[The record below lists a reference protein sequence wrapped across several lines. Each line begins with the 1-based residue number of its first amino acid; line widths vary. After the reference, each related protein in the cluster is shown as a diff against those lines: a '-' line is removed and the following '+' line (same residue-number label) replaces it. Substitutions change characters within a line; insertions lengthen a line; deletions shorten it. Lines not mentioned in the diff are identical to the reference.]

1 MKEPLH
7 MPPLNDYGLC
17 LIRDDWFFRM
27 QRKLGLVPESGLGVG
42 RRALFWSMLA
52 WLPLVIWSAVTG
64 HLNLN
69 GSDESV
75 LMHFGVHVR
84 GLVAIPLFIL
94 AEAML
99 NQMTQR
105 LIPYFAESGLIREED
120 LQGFRKLLLELKHL
134 RDSVFPWIVIL
145 GVILARVTLPLADTE
160 IHELSWAG
168 QGSATGSVDYGF
180 GGWWFLY
187 VTRSVFMV
195 LNLAWLW
202 RLILLGMLF
211 FRIARLNL
219 CLVPSHP
226 DRLGGLGFLE
236 QLPIAFAPVVFGL
249 SAVIAAKW
257 GHGVVYHHQP
267 VMELKML
274 MIGYMVA
281 IVVIFLAPY
290 LAFAGVLQTARKQ
303 ALLDYG
309 KLVGE
314 HGRLV
319 RRRWI
324 LGDSVGEQSLLEAPE
339 IGPVADTAAI
349 YEAVQNM
356 RTLPVGKISL
366 MAVVIPAALPL
377 LALLSVQ
384 IPIKDILLTLLKTL
398 V

>member
-1 MKEPLH
+1 MKDSLQ
-7 MPPLNDYGLC
+7 MPARADCGLC

-27 QRKLGLVPESGLGVG
+27 QRKLGLVPDNGLGVG

-64 HLNLN
+64 HLKLT
-69 GSDESV
+69 GSDESI
-75 LMHFGVHVR
+75 LMHYGVHVR

-99 NQMTQR
+99 NQTTQR
-105 LIPYFAESGLIREED
+105 LVPYFAESGLIRAED
-120 LQGFRKLLLELKHL
+120 FQGFRKLLLDLKHL
-134 RDSVFPWIVIL
+134 RDSVFPWLVI
-145 GVILARVTLPLADTE
+145 GGIILARVTLPLADTE
-160 IHELSWAG
+160 SHELSWAS
-168 QGSATGSVDYGF
+168 QGSASGSLEYGF

-187 VTRSVFMV
+187 VTRSIFMV
-195 LNLAWLW
+195 LSLAWLW
-202 RLILLGMLF
+202 RLILLGILF
-211 FRIARLNL
+211 FRVARLNL

-226 DRLGGLGFLE
+226 DGLGGLGFLE
-236 QLPIAFAPVVFGL
+236 QMPKAFAPVVFAL

-257 GHGVVYHHQP
+257 GHAVVYHQQP
-267 VMELKML
+267 VVELKML

-281 IVVIFLAPY
+281 VLVIFLAPY
-290 LAFAGVLQTARKQ
+290 FAFAGVLASARKQ

-309 KLVGE
+309 KLVGQ

-324 LGDSVGEQSLLEAPE
+324 LGESVGKQSLLEAPE

-356 RTLPVGKISL
+356 RTLPIGKKSL
-366 MAVVIPAALPL
+366 MAVAIPAAIPL
-377 LALLSVQ
+377 LALMSVQ
-384 IPIKDILLTLLKTL
+384 IPIKDIVMTLLKTL
-398 V
+398 A

>member
-1 MKEPLH
+1 MKEPLQIH
-7 MPPLNDYGLC
+7 PRTDYGLC
-17 LIRDDWFFRM
+17 LIRDDCFFRM
-27 QRKLGLVPESGLGVG
+27 QRRLGLVPESGLGVG

-52 WLPLVIWSAVTG
+52 WLPLVVWSAVTG
-64 HLNLN
+64 HLTLN

-75 LMHFGVHVR
+75 LMHYGVHVR

-120 LQGFRKLLLELKHL
+120 HQGFRKLLLDLKHL
-134 RDSVFPWIVIL
+134 RDSVFPWVVIGGIL
-145 GVILARVTLPLADTE
+145 LARVTLPLADTE

-168 QGSATGSVDYGF
+168 QGSATGGIDYGF

-274 MIGYMVA
+274 MIGYLVA
-281 IVVIFLAPY
+281 ILVIFLAPY
-290 LAFAGVLQTARKQ
+290 LAFAGVLQAARKQ

-309 KLVGE
+309 KLVGD

-324 LGDSVGEQSLLEAPE
+324 LGESVGEPSLLEAPE

-356 RTLPVGKISL
+356 RTVPVGKISL

>member
-1 MKEPLH
+1 
-7 MPPLNDYGLC
+7 
-17 LIRDDWFFRM
+17 
-27 QRKLGLVPESGLGVG
+27 
-42 RRALFWSMLA
+42 
-52 WLPLVIWSAVTG
+52 
-64 HLNLN
+64 
-69 GSDESV
+69 
-75 LMHFGVHVR
+75 
-84 GLVAIPLFIL
+84 
-94 AEAML
+94 
-99 NQMTQR
+99 
-105 LIPYFAESGLIREED
+105 
-120 LQGFRKLLLELKHL
+120 
-134 RDSVFPWIVIL
+134 
-145 GVILARVTLPLADTE
+145 
-160 IHELSWAG
+160 
-168 QGSATGSVDYGF
+168 
-180 GGWWFLY
+180 
-187 VTRSVFMV
+187 
-195 LNLAWLW
+195 
-202 RLILLGMLF
+202 
-211 FRIARLNL
+211 
-219 CLVPSHP
+219 
-226 DRLGGLGFLE
+226 
-236 QLPIAFAPVVFGL
+236 
-249 SAVIAAKW
+249 
-257 GHGVVYHHQP
+257 
-267 VMELKML
+267 ML